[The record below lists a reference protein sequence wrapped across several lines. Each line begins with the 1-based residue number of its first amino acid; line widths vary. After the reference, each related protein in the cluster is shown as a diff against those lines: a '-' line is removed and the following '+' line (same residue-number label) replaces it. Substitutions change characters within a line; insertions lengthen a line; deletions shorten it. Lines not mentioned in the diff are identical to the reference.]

1 MAQKIVQQQI
11 EETPAFDPAN
21 DPASAP
27 FTKHVA
33 KIIRGDDLRRHNEAW
48 NKRLFPGSSA

>member
-1 MAQKIVQQQI
+1 MARQPTKQQI
-11 EETPAFDPAN
+11 EEVEAFDPAN

-27 FTKHVA
+27 FTRHVA
-33 KIIRGDDLRRHNEAW
+33 KIIRGDELRRYNESW